1 MITQEIKEENKS
13 LDFNILD
20 SNEAEL
26 KIGLLLQNRQLSL
39 KNQQLQKQNSELKSQ
54 IDSLQKQN
62 SELQKQLELLQ
73 QKIDYLLRERFSP
86 KSEQLSS
93 NQLSLFAD
101 EEQKEIETPKEEEK
115 IEVVYTRAKGNKKR
129 PPKELDRVEVIHD
142 IDEDEKTCKCGCQKV
157 VIGKEITEQY
167 DVIPAKFQ
175 VIQHV
180 RLKYGCPKS
189 CEAPKL
195 APLAPQL
202 LPRHQVSPRLIATIV
217 TQKFEDHLP
226 LHRQAK
232 IFSKRFGVKFN
243 STTLSDWVIKAYNIA
258 IAPLLYLMQSELNK
272 SDYIQADETTLQV
285 LNEKGKKAK
294 SKSYIWVR
302 VSNQNRKP
310 MVLMDYYSSRAM
322 KNANELFEGFNK
334 GYLQTDGYKGY
345 KTKANKKDVKQLGCW
360 AHTRRKFTDIVKN
373 SKVDDESKKIAS
385 NILLKIKKLYDIV
398 ILKERLKINLQILKK
413 S

>member
-1 MITQEIKEENKS
+1 MITQEIKEEIPII
-13 LDFNILD
+13 DFNILD
-20 SNEAEL
+20 GNKDEL
-26 KIGLLLQNRQLSL
+26 NTQLLLQIRQLLLENQQLRSS
-39 KNQQLQKQNSELKSQ
+39 NQQLQKQNSELKSQ
-54 IDSLQKQN
+54 IDSLQKQI
-62 SELQKQLELLQ
+62 ELLQ

-115 IEVVYTRAKGNKKR
+115 IEVVYNKKR

-195 APLAPQL
+195 APLTPQL

-226 LHRQAK
+226 LHSQAK

-272 SDYIQADETTLQV
+272 SDYIQA
-285 LNEKGKKAK
+285 
-294 SKSYIWVR
+294 
-302 VSNQNRKP
+302 
-310 MVLMDYYSSRAM
+310 
-322 KNANELFEGFNK
+322 EG
-334 GYLQTDGYKGY
+334 
-345 KTKANKKDVKQLGCW
+345 
-360 AHTRRKFTDIVKN
+360 
-373 SKVDDESKKIAS
+373 
-385 NILLKIKKLYDIV
+385 
-398 ILKERLKINLQILKK
+398 
-413 S
+413 

>member
-1 MITQEIKEENKS
+1 M
-13 LDFNILD
+13 
-20 SNEAEL
+20 
-26 KIGLLLQNRQLSL
+26 
-39 KNQQLQKQNSELKSQ
+39 
-54 IDSLQKQN
+54 
-62 SELQKQLELLQ
+62 
-73 QKIDYLLRERFSP
+73 
-86 KSEQLSS
+86 
-93 NQLSLFAD
+93 
-101 EEQKEIETPKEEEK
+101 
-115 IEVVYTRAKGNKKR
+115 
-129 PPKELDRVEVIHD
+129 
-142 IDEDEKTCKCGCQKV
+142 KV
-157 VIGKEITEQY
+157 
-167 DVIPAKFQ
+167 PAKFQ

-180 RLKYGCPKS
+180 RLKYGCPNK

-258 IAPLLYLMQSELNK
+258 IVPLLYLMQSELNK

-310 MVLMDYYSSRAM
+310 IVLMDYYNSRAM

-345 KTKANKKDVKQLGCW
+345 NDIANKKDVKQLGCW

-385 NILLKIKKLYDIV
+385 NILLKIKKLYDIERKIKDKPPDIKKELRKKESV
-398 ILKERLKINLQILKK
+398 PMLIEIREFLDEYALKANSLGGLIKDAFTYINNQWSKLTIYCDDGRLNIDNNIAENHIRPIALGRKNWLFANSIEGAKALCGWYSIIESAKMNGLEPFKYLDFILTEFPKLKADNKEYDKLLPWNVKMDDIEG
-413 S
+413 

>member
-1 MITQEIKEENKS
+1 
-13 LDFNILD
+13 
-20 SNEAEL
+20 
-26 KIGLLLQNRQLSL
+26 LLLENQQLRSS
-39 KNQQLQKQNSELKSQ
+39 NQQLQNQNTELKSQ
-54 IDSLQKQN
+54 IDSLQKQI
-62 SELQKQLELLQ
+62 ELQQ
-73 QKIDYLLRERFSP
+73 QKIDYLLRQKFSP

-101 EEQKEIETPKEEEK
+101 VEQKEIETLKEEEK

-129 PPKELDRVEVIHD
+129 PPKELERVEVIHD

-157 VIGKEITEQY
+157 VIAKEITEQY
-167 DVIPAKFQ
+167 DVVPAKFQ

-180 RLKYGCPKS
+180 RLKYGCPNK

-272 SDYIQADETTLQV
+272 SD
-285 LNEKGKKAK
+285 
-294 SKSYIWVR
+294 
-302 VSNQNRKP
+302 
-310 MVLMDYYSSRAM
+310 
-322 KNANELFEGFNK
+322 
-334 GYLQTDGYKGY
+334 
-345 KTKANKKDVKQLGCW
+345 
-360 AHTRRKFTDIVKN
+360 N
-373 SKVDDESKKIAS
+373 SKQMKQHYKC
-385 NILLKIKKLYDIV
+385 
-398 ILKERLKINLQILKK
+398 
-413 S
+413 